1 MGRRQKLRTER
12 KDGALLACL
21 RSTSAYLQRSL
32 GMAVPLLRRQAIIRA
47 RRWSCPDR
55 WGEPGEPLVA
65 SERTARDIFIAIE
78 REFFPGADKK
88 NFPDVKARDEG
99 AYWGVFRHRDSRR
112 DRPKDGEIIL
122 HFAGHQLEMQIDKC
136 TAAVSN
142 VHYSR

>member
-1 MGRRQKLRTER
+1 MFAIHFG
-12 KDGALLACL
+12 LLAAL
-21 RSTSAYLQRSL
+21 VGNGGAVATAAGNNPST
-32 GMAVPLLRRQAIIRA
+32 PLV
-47 RRWSCPDR
+47 CPDR